1 MAVDQQIDGA
11 QPSSLT
17 RQRENRGERGSCRG
31 GTCRRREARGRLGG
45 DGGLSGQQL
54 GGGGVA
60 GDGPPRR
67 HDVVAV
73 RLGIELRLLLGGD
86 PGTKKRG
93 SEGA

>member
-1 MAVDQQIDGA
+1 MAGGA
-11 QPSSLT
+11 
-17 RQRENRGERGSCRG
+17 
-31 GTCRRREARGRLGG
+31 TCRRGASAARVLV
-45 DGGLSGQQL
+45 DGGGSGQRQ
-54 GGGGVA
+54 GTGGVA

-73 RLGIELRLLLGGD
+73 RLGFELRLLLGGD